1 MTPPLQDEK
10 DETSTKLDE
19 KENSNI
25 IQKQFFSI
33 FTKEPNAEVP
43 VLDKKTEV
51 NLPNI
56 NITEKMIRN
65 AILKL
70 NVNKSCGPDETHPQI
85 LIELVNIV
93 SKPLALLL
101 NKTMDKECILQ
112 DWKMAYVSPIFKK
125 GVRKKIREL

>member
-43 VLDKKTEV
+43 VLDKK
-51 NLPNI
+51 
-56 NITEKMIRN
+56 
-65 AILKL
+65 LK
-70 NVNKSCGPDETHPQI
+70 
-85 LIELVNIV
+85 
-93 SKPLALLL
+93 
-101 NKTMDKECILQ
+101 
-112 DWKMAYVSPIFKK
+112 
-125 GVRKKIREL
+125 